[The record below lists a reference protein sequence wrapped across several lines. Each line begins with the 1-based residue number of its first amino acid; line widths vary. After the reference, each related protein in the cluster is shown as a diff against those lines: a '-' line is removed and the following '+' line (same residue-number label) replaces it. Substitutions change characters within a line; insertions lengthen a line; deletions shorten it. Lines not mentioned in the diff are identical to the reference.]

1 MPEAYT
7 NIYQRAR
14 KAALL
19 TQERAAEQ
27 LDLSVESVK
36 AYELGGRLPPNATV
50 ARMVQIYGTPW
61 LAMEHL
67 QATEAPL
74 EVLPPVR
81 VQGLSTA
88 TLFLIDKATA
98 LSDEYRELVRI
109 AADGKIDETEE
120 QDFEAIKAAIRDV
133 IQAGYQVIYTDDAG
147 IKKNRPEAATSK
159 RFSSE
164 RHSQSNNRKTIIT
177 HQRPKA
183 RGNVSRKG
191 GAFL

>member
-7 NIYQRAR
+7 TIYQKAR
-14 KAALL
+14 KTTPL
-19 TQERAAEQ
+19 TQEQAAEQ

-67 QATEAPL
+67 LATETPL

-81 VQGLSTA
+81 VQGLPTA

-98 LSDEYRELVRI
+98 LSDEYRKLVQI
-109 AADGKIDETEE
+109 AADGQIDETEA
-120 QDFEAIKAAIRDV
+120 QDFEAIKAAILDV
-133 IQAGYQVIYTDDAG
+133 IQAGYQVLYTEDAG
-147 IKKNRPEAATSK
+147 IKKNRPRAATPR
-159 RFSSE
+159 RFLSE
-164 RHSQSNNRKTIIT
+164 RQSQSNDCKTIIA
-177 HQRPKA
+177 HRSPA
-183 RGNVSRKG
+183 SRANVSRKG
-191 GAFL
+191 GAHA